1 MAKIHFSLTIALVLL
16 FAGCSTAM
24 DSNSNAANYAAS
36 SDSQTMTRE
45 MAVPA
50 EDAGG
55 GGGGGEDE
63 VGSATRETAD
73 TGSPIKRKIIRN
85 ADLSLESPKPAE
97 AQQKITSI
105 AEAKSGFVVS
115 SKKSSEGEL
124 LRDRES
130 VEMTVRVPAEVFDD
144 VLTEIR
150 KTASRVVVEE
160 VTGKD
165 VTEEFVD
172 LEARLKNKKALEEQ
186 FLEIMKRA
194 NTVEDALKVQRDV
207 SEVRGEIE
215 QIQGRMRFLQN
226 QSALSTIAIK
236 IVLPAEVTANSKGFF
251 SELRKVFSDSIES
264 ALGFLLGFFRVVLA
278 IIPFLLLVVLPLVV
292 ILRYLLKKYGKGG
305 IAESL
310 GFERP
315 SSRPKDEE

>member
-1 MAKIHFSLTIALVLL
+1 MTRIFICVFTAFSFL
-16 FAGCSTAM
+16 FSGCAAAELSGNYTA
-24 DSNSNAANYAAS
+24 NSNASAAGYR
-36 SDSQTMTRE
+36 SD
-45 MAVPA
+45 VPQDLPA
-50 EDAGG
+50 PEEDADEK
-55 GGGGGEDE
+55 GELAA
-63 VGSATRETAD
+63 ATKETTD
-73 TGSPIKRKIIRN
+73 TGSPVKRKIIRN

-105 AEAKSGFVVS
+105 AESKGGFVVS

-130 VEMTVRVPAEVFDD
+130 VEMTVRVPADVFDD
-144 VLTEIR
+144 ALTEIR

-172 LEARLKNKKALEEQ
+172 LEARLKNKKALEAQ

-194 NTVEDALKVQRDV
+194 ASVEDALKVQSDI
-207 SEVRGEIE
+207 SDVRGEIE
-215 QIQGRMRFLQN
+215 QIQGRMRFHQN
-226 QSALSTIAIK
+226 QSALSTISIK

-264 ALGFLLGFFRVVLA
+264 ALGFLLGLFRFILA
-278 IIPFLLLVVLPLVV
+278 IIPFLLLVVLPSAVV
-292 ILRYLLKKYGKGG
+292 LRYFLKKYGKGS
-305 IAESL
+305 IAEML
-310 GFERP
+310 GFERQAA
-315 SSRPKDEE
+315 RPKDEE